1 MVIELVCHRDR
12 EHRSKNGNK
21 ANAATNYLER
31 RLLHYIFKNDS
42 LSFSSP
48 GDSIYVGLATAVSA
62 RETGSLTE
70 ATFTN
75 YARQQVTAANWTTIG
90 SDSTDTQ
97 TAVNAANIEFQRS
110 GGTNNTITHVFIA
123 DASSSGNILF
133 VGALDASKAIAS
145 GDIFRINAAE
155 FNNRA

>member
-1 MVIELVCHRDR
+1 MAT
-12 EHRSKNGNK
+12 

-31 RLLHYIFKNDS
+31 RLLHYIFKNNS

-62 RETGSLTE
+62 AETGSLTE

-75 YARQQVTAANWTTIG
+75 YSRQQVAAASWTTIG
-90 SDSTDTQ
+90 ADSTDTQ
-97 TAVNAANIEFQRS
+97 TAKNTSNIEWSAS
-110 GGTNNTITHVFIA
+110 GGTDNTITHVFIA

-133 VGALDASKAIAS
+133 VGALDDSKVIQS
-145 GDIFRINAAE
+145 GDIFRINATNLSIE
-155 FNNRA
+155 LK

>member
-1 MVIELVCHRDR
+1 MAT
-12 EHRSKNGNK
+12 

-31 RLLHYIFKNDS
+31 RLLHFIFKNNS

-62 RETGSLTE
+62 AETGSVTE

-75 YARQQVTAANWTTIG
+75 YVRQQVKPTAVGNTGGWTMIG

-97 TAVNAANIEFQRS
+97 TATNENNIEFPAS
-110 GGTNNTITHVFIA
+110 GGTNNTITHVIIA
-123 DASSSGNILF
+123 DAASSGNILF
-133 VGALDASKAIAS
+133 VGALDVQKVIET
-145 GDIFRINAAE
+145 GDIFRINAGNLTIE
-155 FNNRA
+155 LK